1 MKKENKNPEGM
12 IKTDIK
18 TEKKAYVYRFPRKL
32 KVKVLSITA
41 ALGLTLSATFGLA
54 ACDFTKPNTPVDPEK
69 PNPIQPVD
77 PEKPGPEKPDDP
89 TTPVDP
95 EEPDDP
101 TKPVDPEKPDP
112 DNPTPDNPD
121 PDKPDVDYDKLTP
134 ETLTA
139 EQKATM
145 VKNVTTALEKQIK
158 NNIGR
163 VDGVVNKII
172 AMDFDENNVSLLLDY
187 TNSTYGNMIGLFKYT
202 MTTEMNYKNLLT
214 TTVAPQSNSTAS
226 KGTTLIQ
233 FSTKTSDERTEE
245 AIAKLKA
252 DDILDYDE
260 NITPDFIASA
270 KGSSGV
276 DTELK
281 CGATFVSIY
290 RIDKNKI
297 INYNTRV
304 KSDGATVD
312 FYGDYL
318 LNGTLGT
325 SYRVNDSFEYS
336 FSEKAIYNYQG
347 LEKEITDKKVSTSY
361 NFTVDNQTSQYI
373 KNGKYFILEEE
384 NQN

>member
-121 PDKPDVDYDKLTP
+121 PDKPDPDKPTELT
-134 ETLTA
+134 EV
-139 EQKATM
+139 ERISKII
-145 VKNVTTALEKQIK
+145 TALEANVQRSIGKTAQIQNYLALDFKEEDGQYNSYTLVRYIKANNDGISLVRIPMTSELNDENLIK
-158 NNIGR
+158 NTYTPTSTTAGTNIL
-163 VDGVVNKII
+163 NIPC
-172 AMDFDENNVSLLLDY
+172 VS
-187 TNSTYGNMIGLFKYT
+187 
-202 MTTEMNYKNLLT
+202 
-214 TTVAPQSNSTAS
+214 
-226 KGTTLIQ
+226 
-233 FSTKTSDERTEE
+233 SDERTEK
-245 AIAKLKA
+245 ALAKLKA
-252 DDILDYDE
+252 DSVLNYDK
-260 NITPDFIASA
+260 NITPDLIASA

-281 CGATFVSIY
+281 CGATFVSLY

-297 INYNTRV
+297 IYCNTRV
-304 KSDGATVD
+304 KSDGATMD

-347 LEKEITDKKVSTSY
+347 LEKERTDKKVSTSY

-373 KNGKYFILEEE
+373 RNGKYFILEEE